1 MGSSPIFETHPM
13 TAPASP
19 LAAPDVA
26 ELVARVAP
34 SVFGLAGHRHRLG
47 SAILWQEGVLVA
59 SASALGRE
67 RRPVVFSADGK
78 RVETEMAGID
88 PDTDLAVLRAAGLEG
103 GQPAARGEEAPA
115 RVGDFV
121 IAVAHDAHA
130 GVQASFGRLGA
141 VGGAWRG
148 GRGAEIDRWLRLD
161 GGLYPGFEGS
171 AVVDAAGRVLGLATS
186 AFSRVHGVV
195 LPATTIDRVLP
206 ALLREGRVPRPY
218 LGVMVQPARVRV
230 EDEAAVVDG
239 ALVSSVAE
247 GGPADAGGLRVGDVL
262 VAIGGQALD
271 GPDALQRGLRG
282 MAAGTA
288 QDVEIVRGGVR
299 RTLQVTP
306 GARPAPESTRESC
319 CP

>member
-1 MGSSPIFETHPM
+1 MTTASDSS
-13 TAPASP
+13 
-19 LAAPDVA
+19 AAPDVA
-26 ELVARVAP
+26 ELVARIAP

-47 SAILWQEGVLVA
+47 TAILWEEGVLVA
-59 SASALGRE
+59 SAGALGRE
-67 RRPVVFSADGK
+67 RRPVVVAADG
-78 RVETEMAGID
+78 RRIEAEVAGVD
-88 PDTDLAVLRAAGLEG
+88 ADTDLAALRVPGLAGS
-103 GQPAARGEEAPA
+103 PAVDRAGEAPA

-121 IAVAHDAHA
+121 FAVAHDAHA

-161 GGLYPGFEGS
+161 GGLYPGFEGA
-171 AVVDAAGRVLGLATS
+171 AVADAAGRFLGLATS
-186 AFSRVHGVV
+186 AFTRVHGVV
-195 LPATTIDRVLP
+195 LPAATIARVLP
-206 ALLREGRVPRPY
+206 VLLAEGRVPRPY

-230 EDEAAVVDG
+230 EGEAAAVAG

-262 VAIGGQALD
+262 VAIAGQPLE

-282 MAAGTA
+282 VAAGTA
-288 QDVEIVRGGVR
+288 QDFEVVRAGAR

-306 GARPAPESTRESC
+306 GTRPATEGARESC